1 MQFNL
6 IETAA
11 GRSIAC
17 VVNGELYVADSS
29 MRNFDKIVEAA
40 RADDTTIVDLFTP
53 LVEVAKSFES
63 VTERVTLNGGNLYF
77 DGVLVAD
84 ALAEQII
91 RFHDGGLDYLP
102 LANFM
107 EKVYLNPNEHS
118 RDHLYRWMLAESLS
132 ITPGGDIVGYKGLN
146 SNFTSVHQGYGI
158 VNNIEHNNAH
168 LDNSAGNVVTIPR
181 DQVTFDPANGCS
193 FGLHVGTHT
202 YASGWG
208 SVVMEVHVNPR
219 DVVSVPSD
227 CGSAKMRVCRYTVV
241 QQVEAKY
248 IEALVGYTYDDSD
261 DTGDDYCFNCGE
273 ELDVWSG
280 CEGCD
285 QQEEDDAQQD
295 RLDEEQREQDIYNAE
310 QEQAEAE
317 RVQAQE
323 DERLREKEEIDRV
336 TAIQYPISD
345 RPGCFTDL
353 QIQPVG
359 PARDI
364 YGRFAPKA

>member
-6 IETAA
+6 IETSA

-29 MRNFDKIVEAA
+29 MRNFDAIVEAA
-40 RADDTTIVDLFTP
+40 RTDDATIVDLFTP
-53 LVEVAKSFES
+53 LVEVAKSFET

-77 DGVLVAD
+77 DGVMIAD

-91 RFHDGGLDYLP
+91 RFHDQGLDYLP

-132 ITPGGDIVGYKGLN
+132 ITPTGDIVGYKGVN
-146 SNFTSVHQGYGI
+146 HDFKSVHQGYGI
-158 VNNIEHNNAH
+158 VNNVEFANAH
-168 LDNSAGNVVTIPR
+168 LDNSEGNLVTIPR
-181 DQVTFDPANGCS
+181 DMVTFDPANGCS

-261 DTGDDYCFNCGE
+261 DSDDSDDYDYDTCYECGVAFVDE
-273 ELDVWSG
+273 SG
-280 CEGCD
+280 DSCDECEQD
-285 QQEEDDAQQD
+285 LEDRAAEDLKI
-295 RLDEEQREQDIYNAE
+295 RWREQRDRWEK
-310 QEQAEAE
+310 QEA
-317 RVQAQE
+317 
-323 DERLREKEEIDRV
+323 ERLREKEEQEAIDQQWSSYSAV
-336 TAIQYPISD
+336 PNN
-345 RPGCFTDL
+345 DL
-353 QIQPVG
+353 KVQAVG